1 MKSLNITEMRVSII
15 TVTYNSE
22 KTVSDTLSSVLSQT
36 YPDIEY
42 IIIDGKSSDSTID
55 IIRCFV
61 PKFNGRIT
69 YISEEDSGVYDA
81 MNKGISLAS
90 GDIVGILNSDDY
102 FTDIYVVERIV
113 REFECSNI
121 DAVYGDVHFVKD
133 NNLSK
138 CVRYYSSS
146 MFHPRFLRFG
156 FMPAHPSFYVRR
168 DIYLKYGS
176 YSLSYKIAA
185 DYDLMVRLFYKARIK
200 YKYIKKD
207 FVTMRVGGLSTRNVR
222 SRLLITKED
231 VLACR
236 RNGMYTNIFF
246 ISCKYIVKIFEFK
259 L

>member
-1 MKSLNITEMRVSII
+1 VY
-15 TVTYNSE
+15 V
-22 KTVSDTLSSVLSQT
+22 
-36 YPDIEY
+36 
-42 IIIDGKSSDSTID
+42 
-55 IIRCFV
+55 IIRLV
-61 PKFNGRIT
+61 
-69 YISEEDSGVYDA
+69 
-81 MNKGISLAS
+81 
-90 GDIVGILNSDDY
+90 
-102 FTDIYVVERIV
+102 
-113 REFECSNI
+113 CSI
-121 DAVYGDVHFVKD
+121 HD
-133 NNLSK
+133 
-138 CVRYYSSS
+138 
-146 MFHPRFLRFG
+146 FLG
-156 FMPAHPSFYVRR
+156 LDLCQLIHLFYVRR

-236 RNGMYTNIFF
+236 RNGMYTNILF